1 MEENDRY
8 SLRGRVFSK
17 LRGDII
23 TGRYEQGEELKESA
37 LGEEYGVSRT
47 PVREALRQLEL
58 EGLIRMVPNK
68 GAYVDGI
75 SAKDVLDIYEIRSRL
90 EGLCA
95 RWATEHITHEQ
106 MERMEEAVYMSE
118 FHYRRSHFDKM
129 AEIDS
134 EFHEIMY
141 EASGS
146 KKLQHVLSDFHQYV
160 YSVRK
165 MSVQAHTRGKI
176 SIEEHRQIAQAIK
189 NKDAQLAEQLSNKH
203 ILNAMQNAFDN
214 GLREMLQKQKKG

>member
-1 MEENDRY
+1 MEENDKY
-8 SLRGRVFSK
+8 SLRGRVFSR
-17 LRGDII
+17 LREDII
-23 TGRYEQGEELKESA
+23 TGRYQQGEELKETA
-37 LGEEYGVSRT
+37 VAEEYGVSRT

-58 EGLIRMVPNK
+58 EGLVRMVPNK

-95 RWATEHITHEQ
+95 RWATEHITREQ

-118 FHYRRSHFDKM
+118 FHYRRGHFDKM

-134 EFHEIMY
+134 DFHEIMY

-146 KKLQHVLSDFHQYV
+146 KKLQHVLSDFHRYV

-165 MSVQAHTRGKI
+165 MSVEAHTRGKT
-176 SIEEHRQIAQAIK
+176 SIEEHRQIAQAIRD
-189 NKDAQLAEQLSNKH
+189 KDAELAEQLSNRH
-203 ILNAMQNAFDN
+203 ILNAMQNALDN
-214 GLREMLQKQKKG
+214 GLRDMLKNSEKL

>member
-1 MEENDRY
+1 
-8 SLRGRVFSK
+8 
-17 LRGDII
+17 
-23 TGRYEQGEELKESA
+23 
-37 LGEEYGVSRT
+37 
-47 PVREALRQLEL
+47 
-58 EGLIRMVPNK
+58 
-68 GAYVDGI
+68 
-75 SAKDVLDIYEIRSRL
+75 
-90 EGLCA
+90 
-95 RWATEHITHEQ
+95 
-106 MERMEEAVYMSE
+106 MSE

-165 MSVQAHTRGKI
+165 MSVQAHTRGKT
-176 SIEEHRQIAQAIK
+176 SIEEHRQIARAIK

-203 ILNAMQNAFDN
+203 ILNAMQNALDN